1 MPAEIRAVSTKE
13 LRQNFK
19 KYADDITNFG
29 ETVIV
34 TRPENKNVVVI
45 SESEYNSWQETN
57 YLLAS
62 QKNRNALQNS
72 INQLDKPDSKSHLL
86 TPTEFEQLAND

>member
-1 MPAEIRAVSTKE
+1 MPADIRAVSTKE

-86 TPTEFEQLAND
+86 TPIEFEQLAND